1 MLNKHLGIIYRYDE
15 FMSPSYF
22 DVGASAAREFNQN
35 ATGNANGNNNVSNVN
50 GLRPD
55 SYYD

>member
-1 MLNKHLGIIYRYDE
+1 
-15 FMSPSYF
+15 MSPSYF
-22 DVGASAAREFNQN
+22 NVGASAANEFNQN
-35 ATGNANGNNNVSNVN
+35 ATGDANGNNNVTNGF

>member
-1 MLNKHLGIIYRYDE
+1 
-15 FMSPSYF
+15 MSPSYF

-35 ATGNANGNNNVSNVN
+35 ATGNANGNNNVTNGN